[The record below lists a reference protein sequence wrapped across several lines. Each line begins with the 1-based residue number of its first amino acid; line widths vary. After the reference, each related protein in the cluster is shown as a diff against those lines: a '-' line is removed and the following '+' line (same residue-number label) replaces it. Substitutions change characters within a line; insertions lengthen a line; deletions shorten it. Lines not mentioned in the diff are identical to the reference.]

1 MLIRILFG
9 KITGLVAGL
18 LIGMFFVACSS
29 PHARPRPIS
38 PEYQQRLNTAQAAK
52 EIQDHNN
59 EVRENNRQIQE
70 QSKLEEQELTRL
82 RAERAAKRNAERAAR
97 QEANQQNQ

>member
-1 MLIRILFG
+1 MLIRIQFG
-9 KITGLVAGL
+9 KFAGFF
-18 LIGMFFVACSS
+18 IGMFLVACSS
-29 PHARPRPIS
+29 SRPSPRPIS

-70 QSKLEEQELTRL
+70 QSRLEEQELTRI
-82 RAERAAKRNAERAAR
+82 RAERAAQRAAERAAR

>member
-1 MLIRILFG
+1 MLISVLF
-9 KITGLVAGL
+9 KKLVGLVAGL

-29 PHARPRPIS
+29 SQPRPRPIS
-38 PEYQQRLNTAQAAK
+38 PEYQQRINAAQAAK

-70 QSKLEEQELTRL
+70 QSRLEEQELARL
-82 RAERAAKRNAERAAR
+82 RAERAAQRNAERAAR